1 MATPLDATPPVATP
15 QVVPPPVA
23 TPPPP
28 QPVIC
33 KKGKCQP
40 YDPAKDKVRFQF
52 HTIRKYKKI
61 AGQNTFQI
69 LLLNDAN
76 MIGEH

>member
-1 MATPLDATPPVATP
+1 MEGWVDPNSQPDESSKPEADAVATPLDATPPDATP
-15 QVVPPPVA
+15 QVVKPPIA

-40 YDPAKDKVRFQF
+40 YDPAKDKVRF
-52 HTIRKYKKI
+52 HSYKV
-61 AGQNTFQI
+61 G
-69 LLLNDAN
+69 
-76 MIGEH
+76 